1 MPGTFGYVKSA
12 LRFWNDYLVLTRAS
26 RSQEVPKMHFFALF

>member
-26 RSQEVPKMHFFALF
+26 RSQRSAKNALF